1 MNAHVIAYARHQ
13 IITTAALLDLHRARK
28 LSRHIGDAATAAMF
42 TAEINRR
49 LAA

>member
-1 MNAHVIAYARHQ
+1 MNAHVTAYARHR
-13 IITTAALLDLHRARK
+13 IITTAALLDLHRAR
-28 LSRHIGDAATAAMF
+28 RFADPQTAALF